1 MVVEKPYSEILTS
14 DSIIRKFSQDI
25 DPIELMWHRDLKN
38 RSVRLIE
45 GNGWK
50 IQIDD
55 QLPLDFTEITIPK
68 LSWHRVIKGSG
79 DLIVEIKEW
88 D

>member
-1 MVVEKPYSEILTS
+1 MVEKKPYSEILDS
-14 DSIIRKFSQDI
+14 DSIIRKFSQNI

-38 RSVRLIE
+38 RKIDLIS

-50 IQIDD
+50 IQTEN
-55 QLPLDFTEITIPK
+55 QLPVDIKSITINK
-68 LSWHRVIKGSG
+68 LEWHRIIKGSD
-79 DLIVEIKEW
+79 DLIIKIEEF